1 MSKEILEQIN
11 ELRMKHEDQY
21 INTLNSMIKIERDL
35 KVFIHQHNTCELQE
49 AQDLRFQ
56 YITPQDIENK
66 SQMEQ
71 VIKPQTIIIDSSNNK
86 SAPIVIAGSDG
97 SMIHRRGRTI
107 CTASAFFGEA
117 SPLNTSVV
125 VPMCGNTMIAESYGI
140 SLALRQAKAEAVT
153 RLCIVADN
161 AAAIQF
167 AASAAV
173 QEAANSQPLSEY
185 LDKYP
190 HLASTAKEI
199 QQLTAHL
206 ELFVLVWQKS
216 HTREKTIFSSTNSGA
231 DILCR
236 TYAEAVATRLLTQ

>member
-11 ELRMKHEDQY
+11 NLRMKHEDQY

-35 KVFIHQHNTCELQE
+35 KVFIHQHSSCELQD

-56 YITPQDIENK
+56 FITPQDIENK

-86 SAPIVIAGSDG
+86 PIVIAGSDG

-107 CTASAFFGEA
+107 CTASAYYGEA
-117 SPLNTSVV
+117 SPLNATTV
-125 VPMCGNTMIAESYGI
+125 VPMCGNTMIAECYGI
-140 SLALRQAKAEAVT
+140 ALTLRQAKAEAVT

-167 AASAAV
+167 TSSAVA
-173 QEAANSQPLSEY
+173 QESALNEY
-185 LDKYP
+185 LDRYP
-190 HLASTAKEI
+190 QLNSIGKEI

-206 ELFVLVWQKS
+206 QHFVLVWQKS
-216 HTREKTIFSSTNSGA
+216 HTSEKTIFSSTNNGA
-231 DILCR
+231 DTLCR
-236 TYAEAVATRLLTQ
+236 TYAETVAARLQTQ